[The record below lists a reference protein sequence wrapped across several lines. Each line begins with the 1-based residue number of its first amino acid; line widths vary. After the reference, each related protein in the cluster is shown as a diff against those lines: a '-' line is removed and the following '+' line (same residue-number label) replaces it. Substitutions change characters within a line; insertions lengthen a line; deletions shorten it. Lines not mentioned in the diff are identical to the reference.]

1 MCSCSLSFFFFIG
14 THFQLGG
21 RKHFSFSH
29 RRYEIFMF
37 FFKRNWSPLFLYLA
51 LALSLLSTSM
61 QTLKFSR
68 KKDSA
73 LLLFSFL
80 SESLGGHAI
89 YRRNA
94 QVLVTRNFTT
104 AYMNGW
110 TYVCAHGR
118 FFQNQ
123 NFFGC
128 INNQIFLPMV
138 LPCARIAR
146 AMSPLLQ
153 AITT

>member
-1 MCSCSLSFFFFIG
+1 MCYCSLFCFSMALIFNLVAASISHFLTAAMKLSCFSSSEIG
-14 THFQLGG
+14 L
-21 RKHFSFSH
+21 
-29 RRYEIFMF
+29 
-37 FFKRNWSPLFLYLA
+37 LCFLSLV

-61 QTLKFSR
+61 WTLKFSR

-80 SESLGGHAI
+80 SQSLSGHAI
-89 YRRNA
+89 YRLNTR
-94 QVLVTRNFTT
+94 VLETRNFTT

-118 FFQNQ
+118 FSQNQ

-128 INNQIFLPMV
+128 IDNQIFLPMV
-138 LPCARIAR
+138 LPCARFAL

>member
-1 MCSCSLSFFFFIG
+1 MCSCSLFFF
-14 THFQLGG
+14 HW
-21 RKHFSFSH
+21 HSFSTWWSQAFLIFSPPVDPAGMKFSCFSSS
-29 RRYEIFMF
+29 EIG
-37 FFKRNWSPLFLYLA
+37 LLC
-51 LALSLLSTSM
+51 LLSTSM

-80 SESLGGHAI
+80 SQSLGGHAI
-89 YRRNA
+89 YRRKA
-94 QVLVTRNFTT
+94 RVLETRNFTT

-110 TYVCAHGR
+110 TYLCAHGR

-128 INNQIFLPMV
+128 I
-138 LPCARIAR
+138 PCARFAR